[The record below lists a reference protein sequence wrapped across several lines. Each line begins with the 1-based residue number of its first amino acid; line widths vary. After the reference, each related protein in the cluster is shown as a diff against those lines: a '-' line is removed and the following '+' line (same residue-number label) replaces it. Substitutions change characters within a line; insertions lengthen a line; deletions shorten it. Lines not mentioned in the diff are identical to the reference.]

1 MLKSKH
7 EIEMEKKRFLIK
19 YKDELE
25 SYNIL
30 KYYMDQCEGLLDFD
44 EDDEK
49 EFLKELKLFGLFK
62 IVQAQNQTI
71 RCQSKVLKALIKELP
86 EEKQFEFLELLGEGS
101 DEEGY

>member
-19 YKDELE
+19 YKDELK
-25 SYNIL
+25 SFNVF
-30 KYYMDQCEGLLDFD
+30 KYYRDKCEGLFVFG

-49 EFLKELKLFGLFK
+49 DFVKDLKLFGLFK

-71 RCQSKVLKALIKELP
+71 KRQSNVLKALIKELP
-86 EEKQFEFLELLGEGS
+86 EEKQFDFLEILGEGT

>member
-19 YKDELE
+19 YKDELK
-25 SYNIL
+25 SFNVF
-30 KYYMDQCEGLLDFD
+30 KYYRDKCKGLFVFG

-49 EFLKELKLFGLFK
+49 DFVKDLKLFGLFK

-71 RCQSKVLKALIKELP
+71 KRQSQVLKALIKELP